1 MTKRAFKGIWIP
13 SEIWLNENLTIQE
26 KVFLVEIDSLD
37 NNDGCFAN
45 NNYFA
50 NFFKLSKNRCS
61 EVIKKLEKKGL
72 ITISYTYV
80 EGTKQIDKR
89 IIKVVNKF
97 FTPSDFN
104 DTPSKSRLT
113 PSESRLTPSEKCED
127 NNTIN
132 NTNNNNNIYSNIA
145 ENDIEE
151 VQKTNKK
158 LELENNIEEIRKLYK
173 GTKTKQKAY
182 TKLTSLLKDYSKEE
196 LIRTVTR
203 YNQYVYTTR
212 NTGFNLKFQNESTF
226 WNGGYIDYLDSNFN
240 MPNINSNEDK
250 SKIDI
255 NTQVNAN
262 TPNVVN
268 NIGFVPDWE

>member
-1 MTKRAFKGIWIP
+1 MTKRAFKGVWIP
-13 SEIWLNENLTIQE
+13 AEIWLNENLTVQE
-26 KVFLVEIDSLD
+26 KIFLVEIDSLD

-89 IIKVVNKF
+89 IIKVINKV

-104 DTPSKSRLT
+104 DTPSKNVST
-113 PSESRLTPSEKCED
+113 PSENVSTPSEKCED

-132 NTNNNNNIYSNIA
+132 NTNNNNNIYSNIP
-145 ENDIEE
+145 ENDKKEDD
-151 VQKTNKK
+151 KLNKK
-158 LELENNIEEIRKLYK
+158 LELENTIEEIRKLYK

-226 WNGGYIDYLDSNFN
+226 WNGGYVDYLDCNFN
-240 MPNINSNEDK
+240 VPNINSNEDK

-255 NTQVNAN
+255 NTQVNN
-262 TPNVVN
+262 KSSLNVDD
-268 NIGFVPDWE
+268 IGFVPDWE